1 MAESSKLH
9 WLHQVASIAPA
20 IGFLITL
27 LTTHDVRAATWVI
40 VDLAVLF
47 LAIGLIIERR
57 IAPMQAFSGGAAIL
71 FGGLS
76 LALHRVELLQMKMT
90 IVDGLFGAVLFGSL
104 ILKRHPMKLLMSG
117 SPISLP
123 DHAWRTLTIRYA
135 VFFWASAIAN
145 EIIRR
150 TQTVEVWG
158 AFRVAAVVS
167 IFVFGAA
174 QMPLMM
180 KYWQNDGTNELPEPP
195 EPGF

>member
-1 MAESSKLH
+1 MAEAPKLQ
-9 WLHQVASIAPA
+9 WFHQVASIAPA
-20 IGFLITL
+20 IGFLVTL
-27 LTTHDVRAATWVI
+27 LATRNSRDATWVI
-40 VDLAVLF
+40 VGLSVGF
-47 LAIGLIIERR
+47 LAASLIVERR
-57 IAPMQAFSGGAAIL
+57 ISPLQAFSGGAAIL

-76 LALHRVELLQMKMT
+76 LLLHRIDLLQMKMT

-104 ILKRHPMKLLMSG
+104 ILKRHPMKLLMAG
-117 SPISLP
+117 SPIALP

-158 AFRVAAVVS
+158 AFRVAAVVA
-167 IFVFGAA
+167 IVVFGAA
-174 QMPLMM
+174 QMPLLM
-180 KYWQNDGTNELPEPP
+180 KYWKDDGANELPEPP